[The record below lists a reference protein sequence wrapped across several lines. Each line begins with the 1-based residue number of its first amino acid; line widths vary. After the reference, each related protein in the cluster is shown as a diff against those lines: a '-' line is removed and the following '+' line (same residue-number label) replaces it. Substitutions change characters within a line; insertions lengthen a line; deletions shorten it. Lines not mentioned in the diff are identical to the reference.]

1 MYRSVFVG
9 IFGDNFMI
17 IIWIDE
23 DGEDGE
29 DDKDEDCND
38 EDANLTEL
46 LVRSRVVMLIM
57 IMIWIDDHDEN
68 ESYGVVG
75 EVEGGRVQVGWRR
88 WKSSVGSTLDDHYYD
103 CDDDG
108 GGGGG
113 GGGDV
118 IGV

>member
-57 IMIWIDDHDEN
+57 IMMKMMKMNLTELLVR
-68 ESYGVVG
+68 SRVVG
-75 EVEGGRVQVGWRR
+75 F
-88 WKSSVGSTLDDHYYD
+88 KS
-103 CDDDG
+103 G
-108 GGGGG
+108 GGGGSR
-113 GGGDV
+113 V
-118 IGV
+118 

>member
-23 DGEDGE
+23 DAEDGE

-46 LVRSRVVMLIM
+46 LVRSRVV
-57 IMIWIDDHDEN
+57 
-68 ESYGVVG
+68 GF
-75 EVEGGRVQVGWRR
+75 
-88 WKSSVGSTLDDHYYD
+88 KS
-103 CDDDG
+103 G
-108 GGGGG
+108 GGGGSRVYVPLLNNDSDYNCDSYFIAIAMMMMPA
-113 GGGDV
+113 DV
-118 IGV
+118 GPTQKQWW